1 MDILEYLRRKRMGMI
16 GQPNPFNPLPA
27 RPGMNNN
34 GVINTLPARIGIP
47 DPTFD
52 RVRPRP
58 LPMRPGMMENIKPTP
73 LPMRPG
79 MGEGVVPTPYSNSI
93 NPPWGVN
100 PRGVGDD
107 ITIPPA
113 RRVNTP
119 GVFDPATGQNRVAR
133 QGPTMTPY
141 SEGYMMSDEVPTPLG
156 FAETMSQ
163 VDEGISEPPK
173 ESMEY
178 AKKMHSV
185 QEAFFN
191 GADFGYETEWN
202 QALGVTNRM
211 IDLVMST
218 PVEAMVFAAQN
229 PTDMVLEEFERK
241 YGWPIN
247 VNSESLMRYIASMSQ

>member
-1 MDILEYLRRKRMGMI
+1 MGMMDA
-16 GQPNPFNPLPA
+16 PNPFDTLPA
-27 RPGMNNN
+27 RPGMNYD
-34 GVINTLPARIGIP
+34 GVINTMPAR
-47 DPTFD
+47 
-52 RVRPRP
+52 
-58 LPMRPGMMENIKPTP
+58 PGTNYGDSITP
-73 LPMRPG
+73 LG
-79 MGEGVVPTPYSNSI
+79 INSI

-141 SEGYMMSDEVPTPLG
+141 SEGYMMSDAMPAPLG
-156 FAETMSQ
+156 FGETMSQ
-163 VDEGISEPPK
+163 FMTEAGYPEEEIKQYESLDEGISEPPK
-173 ESMEY
+173 ESMDY
-178 AKKMHSV
+178 AKKMHSI
-185 QEAFFN
+185 QEALFN

-218 PVEAMVFAAQN
+218 PVEAMVFAVQN